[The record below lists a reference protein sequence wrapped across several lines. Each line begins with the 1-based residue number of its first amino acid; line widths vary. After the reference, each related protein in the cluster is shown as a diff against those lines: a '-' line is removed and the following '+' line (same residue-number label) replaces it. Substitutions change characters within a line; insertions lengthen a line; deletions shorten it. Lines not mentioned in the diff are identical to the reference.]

1 MTAKKTAVE
10 NEVDRIDDGTP
21 TVFEVE
27 VQGEKVEFEDKTNGK
42 RPIVLMM
49 IQRKPE
55 YLPDAIEA
63 LVGEDGLADLIDRGA
78 EADDLQN
85 VITAWSEAVQGK

>member
-1 MTAKKTAVE
+1 MTTKKTAVE
-10 NEVDRIDDGTP
+10 NEVDRIDNNNP
-21 TVFEVE
+21 TTFSVE
-27 VQGEKVEFEDKTNGK
+27 VQGEKVTFEDKTNGK

-63 LVGEDGLADLIDRGA
+63 LVGVDGLADLIDRGA
-78 EADDLQN
+78 EADDLEA
-85 VITAWSEAVQGK
+85 VITAWSDAVQGK